1 LYIDAH
7 REAGLVRSWIFKGK
21 GDSGGW
27 VDHDAADLPPE
38 PVLIDVSHSAIN
50 YKDALSL
57 TRSAPISRKFPMVPG
72 IDVVGT
78 VREDAS
84 GTFAPGDRVVATGFG
99 LGETQWGGYATQ
111 ARLKPEWLVK
121 LPDSVSNRDAAAVG
135 TAGLTAAMC
144 IDALELYGLPLS
156 SGEIL
161 VSGATGGVGSFA
173 LRLLDAAGHH
183 AVAMTGRP
191 EEQAFLR
198 EQGARDIVAR
208 AEFEQDA
215 KPLGR
220 ERWAAGIDVA
230 GGKILANMLSTT
242 KYGGSVAACGLAATM
257 DLPTSVA
264 PFILRGVSLLGVDS
278 VMASSAKRTAAW
290 KRLSGAMQVRT
301 LDDMIN
307 LHPFADVAELAR
319 DLLASKSRGRIVLA
333 W

>member
-1 LYIDAH
+1 
-7 REAGLVRSWIFKGK
+7 LVKSWIFKDK
-21 GDSGGW
+21 GDAGAW
-27 VDHDAADLPPE
+27 VEHAEADLPPE
-38 PVLIDVSHSAIN
+38 PVLVDVSHSAIN
-50 YKDALSL
+50 YKDALSM

-84 GTFAPGDRVVATGFG
+84 GTFAVGDRVVATGFG

-111 ARLKPEWLVK
+111 ARLKPEWLIR
-121 LPDSVSNRDAAAVG
+121 LPDAVSNRDAAAVG

-144 IDALELYGLPLS
+144 IDALEQYGLPLG

-191 EEQAFLR
+191 EEEAYLR
-198 EQGARDIVAR
+198 AQGARDIVLR

-230 GGKILANMLSTT
+230 GGKILANMLSMT
-242 KYGGSVAACGLAATM
+242 KYGGSVAACGLASTM

-278 VMASSAKRTAAW
+278 VMASAAKRALAW
-290 KRLSGAMQVRT
+290 KRIGEAMRVRP
-301 LDDMIN
+301 LDDMVSE
-307 LHPFADVAELAR
+307 HPFEEVADLAKG
-319 DLLASKSRGRIVLA
+319 LLSSKSRGRIVLA